1 MKVRDRVKDFRRV
14 KASELRPSPL
24 NWRTHPPAQR
34 DALQG
39 LLAEV
44 GFAGAC
50 LARELPDGSLELI
63 DGHLRAETTP
73 DMELPVVVLDVTE
86 AEARKLLA
94 AYDPIGAMA
103 QPDAARLDAVLKEVQ
118 TGSQALAQMLTDL
131 AGEAGILTAPS
142 GEGGRV
148 DPAEVYQGMPE
159 CEQQAPGARHTI
171 YVHFETPE
179 DMQDFGRLIGQEVTE
194 KTRWLW
200 HPRKEKAAEKEFIVE
215 DGQP

>member
-1 MKVRDRVKDFRRV
+1 MRVRDRVKDFRRV

-94 AYDPIGAMA
+94 AYDPVGALA
-103 QPDAARLDAVLKEVQ
+103 GADAGKLEAVLREVN
-118 TGSQALAQMLTDL
+118 TSSAALAEML
-131 AGEAGILTAPS
+131 AGLAERHGITPPDFEPV
-142 GEGGRV
+142 GVE
-148 DPAEVYQGMPE
+148 DQGKL
-159 CEQQAPGARHTI
+159 
-171 YVHFETPE
+171 
-179 DMQDFGRLIGQEVTE
+179 D
-194 KTRWLW
+194 
-200 HPRKEKAAEKEFIVE
+200 EKAKVTCPSCGHEFT
-215 DGQP
+215 P